1 MDLLVIKKP
10 SWIQAISLVQIL
22 LLFFYL
28 ALNITNIGESGGA
41 ALPLLVAFALISVAV
56 LFIQGVCKTIVIHF
70 PLLLFLLF
78 IVWISLRVVIDLSDI
93 QYLKQITIAT
103 TGGILLFFFIG
114 IFSKQALGIINKTEV
129 SLFSLKIVLLTFLTI
144 SFSIFSSFQSRL
156 LERVDIFYIEGVE
169 GGYQR
174 PGNFLIIIFI
184 IVSFALLSI
193 ASHKSTKIKFSLF
206 IWLVIYSLSFIGA
219 LVSSQ
224 MFGSNTATANL
235 AAIYLITF
243 VLSLFSFNKK
253 VRLGFLSDKI
263 GSLFSKGVII
273 KLIKYSFVSIITIFV
288 IALIGIQVTG
298 FDVNKTRIFGFGSGD
313 ISSISS
319 ISSRSSIFKETG
331 MDQLSYAPIL
341 GDMNVARIITGDAGS
356 YLHNFLPNIMAELGL
371 FGLLIVISIFLLA
384 FSTLIINIKNNPK
397 DNAGFQTFIANV
409 WLLFVLLF
417 LFIYANIAVDKSW
430 VVLWFYIGF
439 AVNMIS
445 TKNRVNEKINYLN
458 LKKETQIE

>member
-1 MDLLVIKKP
+1 MNRLVIKKP
-10 SWIQAISLVQIL
+10 SWIQAISLVQLL

-28 ALNITNIGESGGA
+28 GLNIINIGESGGA
-41 ALPLLVAFALISVAV
+41 ALPLLVAFSLISVGV
-56 LFIQGVCKTIVIHF
+56 LFIQAMSKTIVIHF
-70 PLLLFLLF
+70 SLFFFLLF
-78 IVWISLRVVIDLSDI
+78 IVWIALKVVIDLSDI

-114 IFSKQALGIINKTEV
+114 IFSKQALDVISKVKV
-129 SLFSLKIVLLTFLTI
+129 SLFSVKVVLLIFLTI

-156 LERVDIFYIEGVE
+156 LERTDIFYIEGVE

-193 ASHKSTKIKFSLF
+193 ASHKSTKMKFSLF
-206 IWLVIYSLSFIGA
+206 LWLMVYSLGFIAA

-235 AAIYLITF
+235 VAIYLITV

-253 VRLGFLSDKI
+253 VRLAFLSDKI
-263 GSLFSKGVII
+263 GSLFSKGLII

-298 FDVNKTRIFGFGSGD
+298 FDVNKTRVFGFGSGD
-313 ISSISS
+313 ISSIG
-319 ISSRSSIFKETG
+319 SRSSIFKETG
-331 MDQLSYAPIL
+331 LDQLSYAPIL

-356 YLHNFLPNIMAELGL
+356 YLHNFLPNVMSELGL
-371 FGLLIVISIFLLA
+371 FGLLIVIILFLLV
-384 FSTLIINIKNNPK
+384 FLNLIKNVKNNSK
-397 DNAGFQTFIANV
+397 NDIGFQRFVTNV

-417 LFIYANIAVDKSW
+417 LFIYANFAVEKSW

-445 TKNRVNEKINYLN
+445 TNDRVNEKINYLN